1 MNDIFEKIDQCDL
14 EIKKEKRR
22 QRYRLCIYNSLYQNG
37 HIARMGDPTLTWLV
51 LGDKCTAT
59 ATINGKVI
67 GYLVY
72 NGQWCKTLIDELA
85 EIRGKSRKAIERD
98 LEHLKEVKRIDYQ
111 RRRGVGA
118 RIVVYPIPGT
128 FERSFKA
135 VKDIGRN
142 DPKQRSKRPMTK
154 VETTFDKGQNDLC
167 QNGIG
172 KEKPKE
178 NKREL
183 KTGKNGSALYKDLN
197 NKDKRNNNNK
207 DVAAVVSQIFKG
219 RVKTD
224 KVKDQIKGKNPDEV
238 IALARY
244 CQEESSAKN
253 PVGLFFTMLKEGTKP
268 PAPATKIRPDIPPPA
283 GGYQSG
289 DEPLFSP
296 RQFVP
301 EQVIAYFQQN
311 GEAEHIID
319 NRLWKFLE
327 RYHKKHDPKNYY
339 AYKQDLTQEEVA
351 NMLAM
356 TEGIKIEEKEEQ
368 ELTRDE
374 IVKIVEGAKEEI
386 GESWNK

>member
-1 MNDIFEKIDQCDL
+1 MSNIFEKIDQCDL

-22 QRYRLCIYNSLYQNG
+22 KRYRLCIYNSLYQNG

-59 ATINGKVI
+59 ATINGKVA

-85 EIRGKSRKAIERD
+85 KIRGKSKKAIERD
-98 LEHLKEVKRIDYQ
+98 LKHLKKVKRIDYQ

-135 VKDIGRN
+135 IKDIGRN
-142 DPKQRSKRPMTK
+142 DPKQRAKRPLIK
-154 VETTFDKGQNDLC
+154 VETTFDKSQSDLYQND
-167 QNGIG
+167 IG

-178 NKREL
+178 KKKEL

-197 NKDKRNNNNK
+197 NKDKNNNK

-219 RVKTD
+219 TVKTD
-224 KVKDQIKGKNPDEV
+224 KVKDRIQGKNPDEV

-253 PVGLFFTMLKEGTKP
+253 PVGLFFNMLKESTKP
-268 PAPATKIRPDIPPPA
+268 PAPATKTRPKIPKPA
-283 GGYQSG
+283 GGYQTG
-289 DEPLFSP
+289 REPHFDSS
-296 RQFVP
+296 FYMSCVP
-301 EQVIAYFQQN
+301 EQAITIAQQKFPKDIEKAVERLLVI
-311 GEAEHIID
+311 
-319 NRLWKFLE
+319 
-327 RYHKKHDPKNYY
+327 YHKKFDPRDYYKSKEQLTEEESKNMVEIIE
-339 AYKQDLTQEEVA
+339 KWE
-351 NMLAM
+351 
-356 TEGIKIEEKEEQ
+356 KIP
-368 ELTRDE
+368 D
-374 IVKIVEGAKEEI
+374 
-386 GESWNK
+386 